1 MTDIRHYR
9 NGTIVNPRNFENA
22 KIVMDWIGLK
32 ESAKISIDSIE
43 LVGQEGKELR
53 ERILSG
59 LSGGVGFFEGEP
71 YQIQVG
77 EQSNPDGTFNGYLDF
92 SSGVEFI
99 GDCDVRCSLKRE
111 QGSDWLNDV
120 ADGFSYR
127 YLESIGLIKN
137 SDFDGV
143 PYVINYI
150 PNGAILLILSL
161 SLYSMTKELIENIK
175 AIGERTADLT
185 DAAIPVTGVSV
196 GAGGGVVTAYDIGG
210 IVLAALK
217 LILQVAFVVAII
229 VAIVKLIE
237 QLIEELMPPKRFHL
251 GMSIKKLFQKGCE
264 HLNMTL
270 SSTLLDG
277 IDFGERWVLI
287 PSKNHRGGEKPTNA
301 GSDWRET
308 GVPSQQDATD
318 TFGGVIRT
326 FKRMFNADFQIRDGV
341 FIFERV
347 DFFRNQSNYVIPD
360 TFIEQNKFIDI
371 NTFNTDELKS
381 NYVISYAFD
390 SQDMNTLDVPD
401 GRVFQAQLSPNVTIN
416 ESLQTMK
423 GLEQISIPMSLPVRK
438 NKLTIIE
445 EAVKFLVSVADALT
459 GQLGNPQSFSGKISS
474 RIGAMHLSSHFL
486 SIPKLVSMSGN
497 QLSMEQRQILSSTK
511 LWTDYHFL
519 NSFKPIDGQ
528 HNQYYLF
535 RKQKIPFCFTDF
547 LSLLNNNIVTTTSGE
562 NAQIESVEWNVWDNF
577 ATIDY
582 RVNRLYDNNL
592 KITYL

>member
-1 MTDIRHYR
+1 
-9 NGTIVNPRNFENA
+9 
-22 KIVMDWIGLK
+22 
-32 ESAKISIDSIE
+32 
-43 LVGQEGKELR
+43 
-53 ERILSG
+53 
-59 LSGGVGFFEGEP
+59 
-71 YQIQVG
+71 
-77 EQSNPDGTFNGYLDF
+77 
-92 SSGVEFI
+92 
-99 GDCDVRCSLKRE
+99 
-111 QGSDWLNDV
+111 
-120 ADGFSYR
+120 
-127 YLESIGLIKN
+127 
-137 SDFDGV
+137 
-143 PYVINYI
+143 
-150 PNGAILLILSL
+150 
-161 SLYSMTKELIENIK
+161 MTKELIENIK

-217 LILQVAFVVAII
+217 LILQVAFVVSII

>member
-22 KIVMDWIGLK
+22 KVVMDWKGTK
-32 ESAKISIDSIE
+32 ESANITIDSIE
-43 LVGQEGKELR
+43 LVGQEGQELR
-53 ERILSG
+53 DRILSG
-59 LSGGVGFFEGEP
+59 LSGGVGVFEGEP
-71 YQIQVG
+71 YQIQIG
-77 EQSNPDGTFNGYLDF
+77 QQSNPDGTFNGYLDF

-127 YLESIGLIKN
+127 YLESIGVVKS

-143 PYVINYI
+143 PYCINYI
-150 PNGAILLILSL
+150 PRGAILLILSL
-161 SLYSMTKELIENIK
+161 SLYSMTKELIESIK
-175 AIGERTADLT
+175 AVGGRTADLI
-185 DAAIPVTGVSV
+185 DAATP
-196 GAGGGVVTAYDIGG
+196 VVTVPPGVDVGNI
-210 IVLAALK
+210 IMAALK
-217 LILQVAFVVAII
+217 LVLQIAYTVLII

-237 QLIEELMPPKRFHL
+237 QIIEELMPPKRIHL
-251 GMSIKKLFQKGCE
+251 GMSIKKLFEKGCQ
-264 HLNMTL
+264 HLNLTL
-270 SSTLLDG
+270 SSSLLDG
-277 IDFGERWVLI
+277 IDSGQRWVLI

-360 TFIEQNKFIDI
+360 TFIEQDRFIDI
-371 NTFNTDELKS
+371 NTFNTDEIRS

-401 GRVFQAQLSPNVTIN
+401 GRVFQAQLSPSVTVN
-416 ESLQTMK
+416 ENLRTLK
-423 GLEQISIPMSLPVRK
+423 GLEEIAIPFSLPVRK

-445 EAVKFLVSVADALT
+445 EAVKFLVSIADSLT
-459 GQLGNPQSFSGKISS
+459 GQLGNPQSLSGQIAN
-474 RIGAMHLSSHFL
+474 RIGSMHLSSHFW
-486 SIPKLVSMSGN
+486 
-497 QLSMEQRQILSSTK
+497 R
-511 LWTDYHFL
+511 
-519 NSFKPIDGQ
+519 
-528 HNQYYLF
+528 
-535 RKQKIPFCFTDF
+535 
-547 LSLLNNNIVTTTSGE
+547 
-562 NAQIESVEWNVWDNF
+562 
-577 ATIDY
+577 TI
-582 RVNRLYDNNL
+582 
-592 KITYL
+592 IF

>member
-22 KIVMDWIGLK
+22 KVVMDWKGTK
-32 ESAKISIDSIE
+32 ESANITIDSIE
-43 LVGQEGKELR
+43 LVGQEGQQLR
-53 ERILSG
+53 DRILSG

-71 YQIQVG
+71 YQIQIG
-77 EQSNPDGTFNGYLDF
+77 DQSNPDGTFNGYLDF

-127 YLESIGLIKN
+127 YLQSIGLIKN
-137 SDFDGV
+137 EDFDGV
-143 PYVINYI
+143 PYCINYI
-150 PNGAILLILSL
+150 PDGAMLLILSL
-161 SLYSMTKELIENIK
+161 SLYSMTKELIESIK

-185 DAAIPVTGVSV
+185 DAAVPVISTDVPVGTSV
-196 GAGGGVVTAYDIGG
+196 GYDIGN
-210 IVLAALK
+210 IILAALK
-217 LILQVAFVVAII
+217 LVLQVAYTVAII
-229 VAIVKLIE
+229 IAIVKLIE
-237 QLIEELMPPKRFHL
+237 QIIDELMPPKRIHL
-251 GMSIKKLFQKGCE
+251 GMSIKKLFEKGCE
-264 HLNMTL
+264 HLNLTL
-270 SSTLLDG
+270 SSSLLDS
-277 IDFGERWVLI
+277 IDIGQRWVLI
-287 PSKNHRGGEKPTNA
+287 PSKNHRGGEKPTNS

-360 TFIEQNKFIDI
+360 TFIEQDRFIDT
-371 NTFNTDELKS
+371 NTFNTDEIKS

-401 GRVFQAQLSPNVTIN
+401 GRVFQAQLSPSVTVN
-416 ESLQTMK
+416 ENLRTLK
-423 GLEQISIPMSLPVRK
+423 GLEEIAIPFSLPVRK
-438 NKLTIIE
+438 NKLTVIE

-459 GQLGNPQSFSGKISS
+459 GQLGSPQSLSGQIAN

-486 SIPKLVSMSGN
+486 SLPKLVSMSGG
-497 QLSMEQRQILSSTK
+497 QLSLEQRKILGSPN
-511 LWTDYHFL
+511 LWNNYHFL

-535 RKQKIPFCFTDF
+535 RQQKIPFCFADF
-547 LSLLNNNIVTTTSGE
+547 LSLLNNNKVTTPSGE
-562 NAQIESVEWNVWDNF
+562 DAEIETVEWNVWDDF
-577 ATIDY
+577 ALIDY

>member
-9 NGTIVNPRNFENA
+9 NGTLVNPRNFDNA
-22 KIVMDWIGLK
+22 KIVMDWIGTK
-32 ESAKISIDSIE
+32 ESAKITIDSIE

-53 ERILSG
+53 DRILSG

-71 YQIQVG
+71 YQIQIG
-77 EQSNPDGTFNGYLDF
+77 EQSNPQGTFDGFLDF

-99 GDCDVRCSLKRE
+99 GDCDVRCTLKRE

-127 YLESIGLIKN
+127 YLESIGLIQN
-137 SDFDGV
+137 EDFQGV

-150 PNGAILLILSL
+150 PDGAILLILGVSL
-161 SLYSMTKELIENIK
+161 FSMTKELIESIK
-175 AIGERTADLT
+175 AVGERTADLT
-185 DAAIPVTGVSV
+185 DAAIPVTGVSA
-196 GAGGGVVTAYDIGG
+196 GFGGGAVTAVDVGN

-217 LILQVAFVVAII
+217 LILQIAYTVLII

-237 QLIEELMPPKRFHL
+237 QIIEQLMPPKRVHL
-251 GMSIKKLFQKGCE
+251 GMSIKKLFEKGCE
-264 HLNMTL
+264 HLNLTL
-270 SSTLLDG
+270 QSSLLDD
-277 IDFGERWVLI
+277 IDVGERWVLI

-360 TFIEQNKFIDI
+360 TFIEQEKFIDT
-371 NTFNTDELKS
+371 NTFNTSEIKS

-390 SQDMNTLDVPD
+390 SQDLNTLDVPD
-401 GRVFQAQLSPNVTIN
+401 GRVFQAQLSPNVTVN
-416 ESLQTMK
+416 ENLTTMK
-423 GLEQISIPMSLPVRK
+423 GLEEIAIPFSLPVRK
-438 NKLTIIE
+438 NSLTAIE
-445 EAVKFLVSVADALT
+445 EAVKFLVSIADALT
-459 GQLGNPQSFSGKISS
+459 GQLGNPQSLSGKISN

-486 SIPKLVSMSGN
+486 SLPKLAVMTAG
-497 QLSMEQRQILSSTK
+497 QLQLEQRQILAADK
-511 LWTDYHFL
+511 LWTNYHFL
-519 NSFKPIDGQ
+519 NSFKSIDGQ
-528 HNQYYLF
+528 HNQYYLYSQ
-535 RKQKIPFCFTDF
+535 QKIPFCFADF
-547 LSLLNNNIVTTTSGE
+547 LSLLNNNKVTTASGE
-562 NAQIESVEWNVWDNF
+562 DAEIESVEWNVWNDF
-577 ATIDY
+577 ALIDY
-582 RVNRLYDNNL
+582 RVNRLYDNNF

>member
-22 KIVMDWIGLK
+22 KIVMDWKGTK
-32 ESAKISIDSIE
+32 EAANITIDSIE
-43 LVGQEGKELR
+43 LVGKEGDDLKT
-53 ERILSG
+53 RILSG

-71 YQIQVG
+71 YQIQIG

-143 PYVINYI
+143 KYVINYI
-150 PNGAILLILSL
+150 PDGTVLLILSL

-175 AIGERTADLT
+175 AIGERVADLT
-185 DAAIPVTGVSV
+185 DAAIPVVGVSAGL
-196 GAGGGVVTAYDIGG
+196 GAGVVTAYDIGN
-210 IVLAALK
+210 IILAALK
-217 LILQVAFVVAII
+217 LILQVSYTVLIV

-237 QLIEELMPPKRFHL
+237 NLISELMPPKRTHL
-251 GMSIKKLFQKGCE
+251 GMSIKKLFEKGCE
-264 HLNMTL
+264 HLNLTL
-270 SSTLLDG
+270 SSSLLDS
-277 IDFGERWVLI
+277 IDSGERWVLI

-301 GSDWRET
+301 SASWRET

-326 FKRMFNADFQIRDGV
+326 FKRMFNADFQIRNGV

-360 TFIEQNKFIDI
+360 TFIEQDRFIDT
-371 NTFNTDELKS
+371 NTFNTDEIRS

-401 GRVFQAQLSPNVTIN
+401 GRVFQAQLSPSVTVN
-416 ESLQTMK
+416 ENLRTMK
-423 GLEQISIPMSLPVRK
+423 GLEEIAIPFSLPVRK
-438 NKLTIIE
+438 NKLTVIE
-445 EAVKFLVSVADALT
+445 EVVKFLVSIADALT
-459 GQLGNPQSFSGKISS
+459 GQLGNPQSLSGQIAN

-486 SIPKLVSMSGN
+486 SLPKLVSMSGGS
-497 QLSMEQRQILSSTK
+497 LSLEQRQILSSTN
-511 LWTDYHFL
+511 LWNNYHFL
-519 NSFKPIDGQ
+519 NSFKPINGQ

-535 RKQKIPFCFTDF
+535 RQQKIPFCFADF
-547 LSLLNNNIVTTTSGE
+547 LSLLNNNKVTTPSGE
-562 NAQIESVEWNVWDNF
+562 DAQIESVEWNVWNDF

-582 RVNRLYDNNL
+582 RVNRLYDNNF